1 MESRDTI
8 LGNLPQFIG
17 TTHLYLINPK
27 VVLTDGTKYLADAA
41 DAYWLMDAIA
51 SHIMGREKVDSFA
64 VVKLDV
70 VGSAAGLTLD
80 DGNGQV
86 FAKQDILYTDFPL
99 DEITLYCEWDGQRWV
114 ILLPSE
120 H

>member
-1 MESRDTI
+1 MQDKDTI
-8 LGNLPQFIG
+8 LRDLPNFTG
-17 TTHLYLINPK
+17 TTHWYRIYPK
-27 VVLTDGTKYLADAA
+27 VLLTDGTKYLADAA
-41 DAYWLMDAIA
+41 DAYWLMDAVA

-70 VGSAAGLTLD
+70 VGSAAVLTLD
-80 DGNGQV
+80 DGNGNV
-86 FAKQDILYTDFPL
+86 FASQDIPFTTFPL
-99 DEITLYCEWDGQRWV
+99 DEILVYCEWDGQRWT